1 MADPVV
7 KLLPSRGPTRDDIEN
22 PTGRRYLAQDREA
35 AFATYRAVRSLR
47 EAAKRTGIAVST
59 LHEWSKADGW
69 IARAD
74 REDAEDI
81 ASARSAIGGQAMPAL
96 HRGIARLV
104 KIVEDDASKDLDAIK
119 ATELL
124 GKFTGTLAPANAGK
138 PFADGPSTG
147 ARTVTMDELMA
158 LSPDEL
164 TAWTPDDWDAGRTG

>member
-1 MADPVV
+1 VAEP
-7 KLLPSRGPTRDDIEN
+7 LRILPPPTQKH
-22 PTGRRYLAQDREA
+22 GRRYAAQDRET
-35 AFATYRAVRSLR
+35 AFVTYRAVRSLR
-47 EAAKRTGIAVST
+47 ETVKRTGVTVST
-59 LHEWSKADGW
+59 LHEWCKADGW

-104 KIVEDDASKDLDAIK
+104 KIVEDDASKDQDAIK

-138 PFADGPSTG
+138 PFADGPSTA
-147 ARTVTMDELMA
+147 ARTVTAAELLA
-158 LSPDEL
+158 LDPDQL
-164 TAWTPDDWDAGRTG
+164 TA

>member
-1 MADPVV
+1 MAEP
-7 KLLPSRGPTRDDIEN
+7 LRILPPTTNAD
-22 PTGRRYLAQDREA
+22 TQKHGRRYAAQDRET
-35 AFATYRAVRSLR
+35 AFVTYRAVRSLR
-47 EAAKRTGIAVST
+47 ETAKRTGVTVST

-104 KIVEDDASKDLDAIK
+104 KIVEDDASKDQDAIK

-124 GKFTGTLAPANAGK
+124 GKFTGTLAPANAGQ
-138 PFADGPSTG
+138 PLQPAAAGG
-147 ARTVTMDELMA
+147 RTVSMEELMA
-158 LSPDEL
+158 LDPDQL